1 MVIKDSFEIM
11 SKYDINDIVAVY
23 DNNNNLIIGMIS
35 NVHNSP
41 LEYTNEEEYKFC
53 IKYDI
58 EYLDNEA
65 GRYKQISSL
74 PENKI
79 IYVLRKSDI
88 RNLKSRVEEYQ
99 NDKQYRKYF

>member
-41 LEYTNEEEYKFC
+41 LEYTNEEKEYKFC

-58 EYLDNEA
+58 EYLDNKV
-65 GRYKQISSL
+65 GRYKCISLS
-74 PENKI
+74 ENEI
-79 IYVLRKSDI
+79 IFVLRKDDI
-88 RNLKSRVEEYQ
+88 CNLERRVEERR
-99 NDKQYRKYF
+99 NDK